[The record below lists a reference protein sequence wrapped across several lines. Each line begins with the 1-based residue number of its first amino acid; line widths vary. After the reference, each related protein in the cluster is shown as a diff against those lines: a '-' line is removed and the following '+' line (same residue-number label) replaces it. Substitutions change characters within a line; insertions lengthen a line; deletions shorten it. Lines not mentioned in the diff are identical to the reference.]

1 MKVRVRFFG
10 FLRELVGK
18 EEIDLDLGSHK
29 DSVVVRDVVEAL
41 GKVVGADF
49 PQKIF
54 DLWKQHSSLPILV
67 NGVNIRLFR
76 EFDTA
81 VKDGDEIAIFPPGA
95 GG

>member
-10 FLRELVGK
+10 TLRELAGK
-18 EEIDLDLGSHK
+18 KEIDLDLESHK
-29 DSVVVRDVVEAL
+29 DPIVVRDVVEAL
-41 GKVVGADF
+41 GKVVGEDF
-49 PQKIF
+49 SQKIF
-54 DLWKQHSSLPILV
+54 DLWKQYSSLLILV
-67 NGVNIRLFR
+67 NGVNIRLLK